1 MSSAP
6 TVVVVMGAAV
16 WEGGQ
21 ASNAMRRRI
30 EGALQ
35 SARHAPDAV
44 FLVSGGVGIHPPSEA
59 SVMAQ
64 LLQQAGIPGA
74 RILLDEAATD
84 TLESVQNCA
93 SIIRSLPDHGDVIV
107 CSDIYHIPRCRWLFK
122 LYGVSTRSGTVA
134 SGRTQNKSSRWVYYY
149 LREWAAIPWD
159 TIAALL
165 SMLRNSNRKRPTVQ
179 QTSHR
184 EDDCSPGKPR

>member
-35 SARHAPDAV
+35 SARHAPDAL

-64 LLQQAGIPGA
+64 LLQQAGIQSA

-93 SIIRSLPDHGDVIV
+93 SIIKSLPDHGDVIV

-134 SGRTQNKSSRWVYYY
+134 SGRTQNKALRWTYYY
-149 LREWAAIPWD
+149 LREWGAIAWD

-165 SMLRNSNRKRPTVQ
+165 SMLRDSNLKGPAIDQ
-179 QTSHR
+179 ASHR
-184 EDDCSPGKPR
+184 EDEYSPRKPR